1 MKNTGMVRN
10 LDSLGRIV
18 IPTEIRMTRNIEIGD
33 PLEFFIT
40 DDYTIVMRK
49 YKSTEC
55 AFCRRLD
62 TVTYYHEQ
70 FICSTCLEELKT
82 GQVSAVYKPTPVR
95 RETEPS
101 GRKRGK
107 TSEMLERL
115 RQAFADHPGASQ
127 KDLAAKLGISQARI
141 SQLKKELKL

>member
-62 TVTYYHEQ
+62 TVSYYHEQ
-70 FICSTCLEELKT
+70 FICADCLEELKKGNAT
-82 GQVSAVYKPTPVR
+82 AIHSPAPVR
-95 RETEPS
+95 REPELA

-115 RQAFADHPGASQ
+115 KQAFQDHPGASQ
-127 KDLAAKLGISQARI
+127 KDLAAMLGISQARI